1 MKKKIDFSYGRRL
14 ICHTFKEKWQQK
26 ESLIV
31 NGRGVDEKNF
41 PSLLKITHYYYKK
54 NVPSIVGLPLSKTEE
69 QGTNYYIQTNV
80 QYDIFI
86 VLFLICLQNKR
97 RALLSHLKLTYEI
110 YTCPKMQNT
119 AAHGKVLKNLRN
131 YYVLKRN
138 IL

>member
-1 MKKKIDFSYGRRL
+1 L
-14 ICHTFKEKWQQK
+14 ICHTFNEKWQQK

-31 NGRGVDEKNF
+31 NGRSKRKKFTLCVKNY
-41 PSLLKITHYYYKK
+41 SLLLQK

-86 VLFLICLQNKR
+86 VLFLICLQHKR
-97 RALLSHLKLTYEI
+97 RALLSHLKHTYEI

-119 AAHGKVLKNLRN
+119 ASHGKVLKSLRN
-131 YYVLKRN
+131 YYALKRN

>member
-1 MKKKIDFSYGRRL
+1 LKKKIDFSYGRRL

-80 QYDIFI
+80 CNKTSLLFCFLFAYKIN
-86 VLFLICLQNKR
+86 VLRYSAI
-97 RALLSHLKLTYEI
+97 
-110 YTCPKMQNT
+110 
-119 AAHGKVLKNLRN
+119 
-131 YYVLKRN
+131 
-138 IL
+138 

>member
-1 MKKKIDFSYGRRL
+1 MWKIDLSYLQREMATKGIINCQREGGRRKK
-14 ICHTFKEKWQQK
+14 FSQ
-26 ESLIV
+26 SV
-31 NGRGVDEKNF
+31 KNY
-41 PSLLKITHYYYKK
+41 SLLLQK

-119 AAHGKVLKNLRN
+119 AARAKVLKSLRN
-131 YYVLKRN
+131 YYV
-138 IL
+138 